1 MNTDIDSSDVERLK
15 YCYRVVRSTINNTKE
30 GDKLDYQTIAALIS
44 VCGTIKRVLDVTEI
58 ED

>member
-15 YCYRVVRSTINNTKE
+15 YCYRVVRGYIDENKDS
-30 GDKLDYQTIAALIS
+30 LDYYSVSALIS